1 MHEGSNGVWIYTRFS
16 DILPSEII
24 TEYGKGYEKRMEK
37 LNRVIDKCRRYGIG
51 VYVFAIEP
59 VALTP
64 ELEDKYAEYKELN
77 RNVIKKAVDE
87 INELTDLSIDYRPIR
102 EGKRI
107 VSIEFKVQC
116 LNDEITQQIALE
128 QISLDEV

>member
-1 MHEGSNGVWIYTRFS
+1 M
-16 DILPSEII
+16 L
-24 TEYGKGYEKRMEK
+24 K
-37 LNRVIDKCRRYGIG
+37 
-51 VYVFAIEP
+51 
-59 VALTP
+59 
-64 ELEDKYAEYKELN
+64 LEDKYAEYKELN